1 MQQTWSLEEIRHK
14 IATNDTW
21 LCRGIIAI
29 YKRQTADEQR
39 NRTTSEPNGFGYNL
53 KDSFIMSTLA
63 EHLLKGFTLSEEQR
77 HIARMRLSKYARQLT
92 KIANQ
97 SG

>member
-1 MQQTWSLEEIRHK
+1 MQRTWSLEEIRHK

-29 YKRQTADEQR
+29 YQQQTMDEKR
-39 NRTTSEPNGFGYNL
+39 NRTTSEPNGFGFNL

-63 EHLLKGFTLSEEQR
+63 EQLLRGNTLSEEQR
-77 HIARMRLSKYARQLT
+77 HVARLRLSKYARQLT
-92 KIANQ
+92 KIANRTN
-97 SG
+97 

>member
-1 MQQTWSLEEIRHK
+1 MQRTWSLEEIRHK

-29 YKRQTADEQR
+29 YQQQTMDEKR
-39 NRTTSEPNGFGYNL
+39 NRTTSEPNGFGFNL

-63 EHLLKGFTLSEEQR
+63 EQLLRGRAFKVSLVFPFYLLFLDFQ
-77 HIARMRLSKYARQLT
+77 
-92 KIANQ
+92 
-97 SG
+97 

>member
-1 MQQTWSLEEIRHK
+1 MQRIWSLEEIRHK

-29 YKRQTADEQR
+29 YKHQTEDEKR
-39 NRTTSEPNGFGYNL
+39 SRTTSEPNGFGYNL

-63 EHLLKGFTLSEEQR
+63 EHLLRGNTLSEQQR
-77 HIARMRLSKYARQLT
+77 RIARDRLSKYARQLT
-92 KIANQ
+92 KIANR
-97 SG
+97 SV